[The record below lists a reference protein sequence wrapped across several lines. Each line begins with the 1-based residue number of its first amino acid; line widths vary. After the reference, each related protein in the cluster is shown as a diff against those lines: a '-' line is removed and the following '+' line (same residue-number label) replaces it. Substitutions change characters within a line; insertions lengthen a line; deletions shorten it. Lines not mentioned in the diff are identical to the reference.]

1 VELFSQYSWVLVLVG
16 AGIIVWRL
24 WVIGKR
30 IYHARNADDWDTKQ
44 VRELRSRGKDPF
56 QEHPV
61 DFFMGLPDEPA
72 CTAVNRQLEKEGYR
86 VDVKAVPESVEF
98 PYSLHATKNMRIN
111 VDEMQAASRH
121 FKAMAAANR
130 GRYDGWSC
138 I

>member
-1 VELFSQYSWVLVLVG
+1 MQIFSQYSWVLVLLG
-16 AGIIVWRL
+16 GGLIVWRL
-24 WVIGKR
+24 YVIGKR
-30 IYHARNADDWDTKQ
+30 IYFSRDVDDWDSKQ

-56 QEHPV
+56 QAHSV

-72 CTAVNRQLEKEGYR
+72 CTAVNQELEKEGYR

-98 PYSLHATKNMRIN
+98 PFSLHATKSMRIN
-111 VDEMQAASRH
+111 VEEMQAASRH
-121 FKAMAAANR
+121 FAAMALANR